1 MGLVPA
7 GPPLPVQSDAAA
19 PQRLH
24 KPSRFCPRF
33 LFHQVQTKTRPKSP
47 ERTLAPNRASHQRIN
62 QLPNAPLA
70 VHDRRQSRSRRD
82 EFG

>member
-7 GPPLPVQSDAAA
+7 GPPLPVQSGTGV
-19 PQRLH
+19 PRWLH

-33 LFHQVQTKTRPKSP
+33 LFHQVQTKHAQKAPS
-47 ERTLAPNRASHQRIN
+47 ETLAPNRASHQRIN
-62 QLPNAPLA
+62 QLPNAPPA
-70 VHDRRQSRSRRD
+70 VHARRQSRSRRD